1 MNKDGIFALYARV
14 SSDKQAKD
22 KTIDSQIAALKEKI
36 TADGGTL
43 IEDMMFIDAGVSG
56 ATLVRPELERLRDSA
71 AIGAIDRVY
80 FLSPDRLARKYAHQ
94 ALLLEEFSSAGVTV
108 HFLNH
113 AVGTTPEEELLLQM
127 QGMIAEYER
136 AKIIE
141 RHRRGKLHRAKGG
154 SVNVLSTAPYGYTY
168 IRKQLDGEPAQ
179 YIVNLQQAKTVRQ
192 MFHWIGVER
201 LSIGEVCRRLS
212 EAEIPTQTGKTH
224 WDRSVIWGMLQNPA
238 YMGRAAFGKTKAG
251 KLKPRVRPQK
261 HSAETPKKPYSTQR
275 TDRDTWIEIPVPPL
289 VSGELFQAVQH
300 QLDENRKRARIG
312 SRGACY
318 LLQGLTVCG
327 HCHYAYYGKKISPS
341 TAKRKRQYAYYRC
354 IGTDAYR
361 FGGER
366 ICDNKQVRTERL
378 DDVVWA
384 QVLNAIK
391 HPKRLKKEYENRLNR
406 MEGDARDIF
415 DTTAL
420 TKQKAL
426 LAKGKS
432 RLIDSYASSIIDK
445 DDFEPKIKNLKI
457 RLAQIDEQ
465 IEQNIKTEGAQH
477 ELFLVINRL
486 EEFAK
491 KVDVMLDA
499 VDFNTKREI
508 IRALVKRVEI
518 YKEEVVV
525 VFRIDPEAPANDAT
539 SCTSPPEKG
548 GTIMHS
554 CNRRKSPPPEAFL
567 CPGCLSNRLLAASA
581 PSANALYTTVPS
593 CSPYGAVLPSSTDH
607 DQYCQTGLEC
617 RTPVPRH
624 ATSSA
629 GGSRPRPDEPIYRAG
644 IHRNPHGNAAPA
656 GVPAPALR
664 PFGQYD
670 PQPSVFRGCV
680 YRLLSSESILP

>member
-1 MNKDGIFALYARV
+1 MNKDGIFALYARDT
-14 SSDKQAKD
+14 SDKQAKD
-22 KTIDSQIAALKEKI
+22 KPIDSQIAALKENI

-71 AIGAIDRVY
+71 AVGAVDRVY
-80 FLSPDRLARKYAHQ
+80 LLSPDRLARKYAHQ
-94 ALLLEEFSSAGVTV
+94 ALLLEEFSSAGVAV

-113 AVGTTPEEELLLQM
+113 TVGTTPEEELLLQM

-141 RHRRGKLHRAKGG
+141 RHRRGKLHRAKSG

-192 MFHWIGVER
+192 VFHWIGVER

-251 KLKPRVRPQK
+251 KPKPRVRPQK
-261 HSAETPKKPYSTQR
+261 HSAETPKRPYSTHR

-289 VSGELFQAVQH
+289 VSGELFLAVQH

-327 HCHYAYYGKKISPS
+327 HCHYAFYGKKISPS
-341 TAKRKRQYAYYRC
+341 TAKGKRQYAYYRC

-406 MEGDARDIF
+406 MEGDARDLF

-420 TKQKAL
+420 KKQKAQL
-426 LAKGKS
+426 EKGKS

-445 DDFEPKIKNLKI
+445 EEFEPKIKNLKI
-457 RLAQIDEQ
+457 KLAQIDEQ
-465 IEQNIKTEGAQH
+465 IEQSIKTESAQH

-491 KVDVMLDA
+491 KVDITLDT
-499 VDFNTKREI
+499 VDFNTKREV

-525 VFRIDPEAPANDAT
+525 VFRIDPEAPANDET
-539 SCTSPPEKG
+539 SCTSPSETG
-548 GTIMHS
+548 GSIMHS
-554 CNRRKSPPPEAFL
+554 CNRRNDATL
-567 CPGCLSNRLLAASA
+567 CIVTRYAK
-581 PSANALYTTVPS
+581 
-593 CSPYGAVLPSSTDH
+593 
-607 DQYCQTGLEC
+607 
-617 RTPVPRH
+617 
-624 ATSSA
+624 
-629 GGSRPRPDEPIYRAG
+629 
-644 IHRNPHGNAAPA
+644 
-656 GVPAPALR
+656 
-664 PFGQYD
+664 
-670 PQPSVFRGCV
+670 
-680 YRLLSSESILP
+680 

>member
-22 KTIDSQIAALKEKI
+22 KTIDSQVAALKDKI

-56 ATLVRPELERLRDSA
+56 ATLVRPALERLRDSA
-71 AIGAIDRVY
+71 AIGAVDRIY
-80 FLSPDRLARKYAHQ
+80 FLSPDRLAREYAHQ
-94 ALLLEEFSSAGVTV
+94 ALLLEEFASAGVTV

-113 AVGTTPEEELLLQM
+113 ALGTTPEEELLLQM

-168 IRKQLDGEPAQ
+168 IRKQVDGEPAQ
-179 YIVNLQQAKTVRQ
+179 YIVKLQQAKTVRQ
-192 MFHWIGVER
+192 VFHWIGVER

-238 YMGRAAFGKTKAG
+238 YMGRAGFGKTKAG
-251 KLKPRVRPQK
+251 KLEPRVRPQK

-289 VSGELFQAVQH
+289 VSEELFQAVQH

-327 HCHYAYYGKKISPS
+327 HCHYAYYGKKISPA
-341 TAKRKRQYAYYRC
+341 TAKGKRQYAYYRC

-406 MEGDARDIF
+406 MEGDARDLF
-415 DTTAL
+415 DSTAL

-426 LAKGKS
+426 LEKGKS

-445 DDFEPKIKNLKI
+445 DEFEPKIKTLKI
-457 RLAQIDEQ
+457 KLAQIDEQ
-465 IEQNIKTEGAQH
+465 IEQSIKTEGAQH

-491 KVDVMLDA
+491 KVDVTLDA

-539 SCTSPPEKG
+539 SCTSPQETG
-548 GTIMHS
+548 GSIMHS
-554 CNRRKSPPPEAFL
+554 CNRRSFTGTGEH
-567 CPGCLSNRLLAASA
+567 
-581 PSANALYTTVPS
+581 
-593 CSPYGAVLPSSTDH
+593 LPSL
-607 DQYCQTGLEC
+607 CAGLVVRAALHEVLS
-617 RTPVPRH
+617 RQSVP
-624 ATSSA
+624 
-629 GGSRPRPDEPIYRAG
+629 G
-644 IHRNPHGNAAPA
+644 
-656 GVPAPALR
+656 ALLR
-664 PFGQYD
+664 
-670 PQPSVFRGCV
+670 
-680 YRLLSSESILP
+680 

>member
-1 MNKDGIFALYARV
+1 MNKDDIYALYARV

-36 TADGGTL
+36 AADGGTL

-71 AIGAIDRVY
+71 AIGAVDRVY
-80 FLSPDRLARKYAHQ
+80 FLSPDRLARRYAHQ

-179 YIVNLQQAKTVRQ
+179 YIVNLEQAKIVRQ
-192 MFHWIGVER
+192 VFHWIGVER

-212 EAEIPTQTGKTH
+212 EAEIPTQTGKSH

-275 TDRDTWIEIPVPPL
+275 TDQDTWIEIPVPPL
-289 VSGELFQAVQH
+289 VSEELFQAVQH

-327 HCHYAYYGKKISPS
+327 HCHYAYYGKRISPS

-406 MEGDARDIF
+406 MQGDARELF
-415 DTTAL
+415 DTAAL

-426 LAKGKS
+426 LEKGRS

-445 DDFEPKIKNLKI
+445 DEFEPKIKNLKI

-465 IEQNIKTEGAQH
+465 IEQSTKTEGAQY

-491 KVDVMLDA
+491 KVDVTLDA
-499 VDFNTKREI
+499 VDFSSKREI

-525 VFRIDPEAPANDAT
+525 VFRIDPEAPANDET
-539 SCTSPPEKG
+539 NCTSPSEKG
-548 GTIMHS
+548 GSIMHS
-554 CNRRKSPPPEAFL
+554 CNRRNQP
-567 CPGCLSNRLLAASA
+567 
-581 PSANALYTTVPS
+581 
-593 CSPYGAVLPSSTDH
+593 
-607 DQYCQTGLEC
+607 
-617 RTPVPRH
+617 
-624 ATSSA
+624 
-629 GGSRPRPDEPIYRAG
+629 
-644 IHRNPHGNAAPA
+644 PA
-656 GVPAPALR
+656 GE
-664 PFGQYD
+664 Y
-670 PQPSVFRGCV
+670 
-680 YRLLSSESILP
+680 LSPLCTG